1 MYLEKLKEIFKEVY
15 INEPMKNH
23 TSFRTGGPADVYV
36 KADRAENIIKAIEM
50 LKKENV
56 EYMII
61 GNGSNLLVSDR
72 GICGAVIEIGSM
84 MNNISVEGEKIYAEA
99 GALLSSLAAAAAENC
114 LTGLEFASGIPGSVG
129 GAVVMNAGAYDGE
142 IKDAIDYADVI
153 DNEGN
158 ILRQTND
165 ELGLSYRHS
174 VIDEKKMIVIG
185 AGFRLKEGDGI
196 AIKEKMAD
204 FAARRREK
212 QPLNYPS
219 AGSTFKSQILIA
231 AYIHRFIEDAGLKG
245 KTIGG
250 AQVSQKHAGFIINT
264 GDATTEDVLEL
275 MDCCVETVYNK
286 FGVRLEPEVRFI
298 GRK

>member
-56 EYMII
+56 EYTII

-158 ILRQTND
+158 ILRLTKD

-185 AGFRLKEGDGI
+185 AGFRLKEGDGR

-219 AGSTFKSQILIA
+219 AGSTFKRPEGHFAGKL
-231 AYIHRFIEDAGLKG
+231 IEDAGLKG

-264 GDATTEDVLEL
+264 GDATTEDILEL

>member
-56 EYMII
+56 EYTII

-158 ILRQTND
+158 ILRLTKD

-185 AGFRLKEGDGI
+185 AGFRLKEGDGR

-219 AGSTFKSQILIA
+219 AGSTFKRPEGHFAGKL
-231 AYIHRFIEDAGLKG
+231 IEDAGLKG

-264 GDATTEDVLEL
+264 GDATTEDILEL

-286 FGVRLEPEVRFI
+286 FGVRMEPEVRFI

>member
-23 TSFRTGGPADVYV
+23 TSFRIGGPADVYV

-56 EYMII
+56 EYTII

-158 ILRQTND
+158 ILRLTKD

-185 AGFRLKEGDGI
+185 AGFRLKEGDGR

-219 AGSTFKSQILIA
+219 AGSTFKRPEGHFAGKL
-231 AYIHRFIEDAGLKG
+231 IEDAGLKG

-264 GDATTEDVLEL
+264 GDATTEDILEL

>member
-56 EYMII
+56 EYTII

-158 ILRQTND
+158 ILRLTKD

-185 AGFRLKEGDGI
+185 AGFRLKEGDGR
-196 AIKEKMAD
+196 AIKGKMAD

-219 AGSTFKSQILIA
+219 AGSTFKRPEGYFAGKLIM
-231 AYIHRFIEDAGLKG
+231 DSGLRG
-245 KTIGG
+245 FRVGG
-250 AQVSQKHAGFIINT
+250 AQVSEKHCGFVINT
-264 GDATTEDVLEL
+264 GGATAKDVKEL
-275 MDCCVETVYNK
+275 MDHVIRTVKEKYNIT
-286 FGVRLEPEVRFI
+286 LEPEVKFL
-298 GRK
+298 GEF

>member
-56 EYMII
+56 EYTII

-142 IKDAIDYADVI
+142 IKGAIDYADII

-158 ILRQTND
+158 ILRLTKD

-185 AGFRLKEGDGI
+185 AGFRLKEGDGR

-219 AGSTFKSQILIA
+219 AGSTFKRPEGHFAGKL
-231 AYIHRFIEDAGLKG
+231 IEDAGLKG

-264 GDATTEDVLEL
+264 GDATTEDILEL

>member
-56 EYMII
+56 EYTII

-158 ILRQTND
+158 ILRLTKD

-185 AGFRLKEGDGI
+185 AGFRLKEGDGR

-219 AGSTFKSQILIA
+219 AGSTFKRPEGHFAGKL
-231 AYIHRFIEDAGLKG
+231 IEDAGLKG

-264 GDATTEDVLEL
+264 GDATTEDILEL

-286 FGVRLEPEVRFI
+286 FGVRLEPEVRVI

>member
-56 EYMII
+56 EYTII

-158 ILRQTND
+158 ILRLTKD

-185 AGFRLKEGDGI
+185 AGFRLKEGDGR

-219 AGSTFKSQILIA
+219 AGSTFKRPEGHFAGKL
-231 AYIHRFIEDAGLKG
+231 IEDAGLKG

>member
-56 EYMII
+56 EYTII

-158 ILRQTND
+158 ILRLTKD

-174 VIDEKKMIVIG
+174 VIDEKKMIVVG
-185 AGFRLKEGDGI
+185 AGFRLKEGDGR

-219 AGSTFKSQILIA
+219 AGSTFKRPEGHFAGKL
-231 AYIHRFIEDAGLKG
+231 IEDAGLKG

-264 GDATTEDVLEL
+264 GDATTEDILEL

>member
-56 EYMII
+56 EYTII

-153 DNEGN
+153 DNESN
-158 ILRQTND
+158 ILRLTKD

-185 AGFRLKEGDGI
+185 AGFRLKEGDGR

-219 AGSTFKSQILIA
+219 AGSTFKRPEGHFAGKL
-231 AYIHRFIEDAGLKG
+231 IEDAGLKG

-264 GDATTEDVLEL
+264 GDATTEDILEL

>member
-56 EYMII
+56 EYTII

-158 ILRQTND
+158 ILRLTKD

-219 AGSTFKSQILIA
+219 AGSTFKRPEGHFAGKL
-231 AYIHRFIEDAGLKG
+231 IEDAGLKG

-264 GDATTEDVLEL
+264 GDATTEDILEL

>member
-50 LKKENV
+50 MKKENV
-56 EYMII
+56 EYTII

-158 ILRQTND
+158 ILRLTKD

-185 AGFRLKEGDGI
+185 AGFRLKEGDGR

-219 AGSTFKSQILIA
+219 AGSTFKRPEGHFAGKLIEA
-231 AYIHRFIEDAGLKG
+231 AGLKG

-264 GDATTEDVLEL
+264 GDATTEDILEL

>member
-56 EYMII
+56 EYTII

-153 DNEGN
+153 DNESN
-158 ILRQTND
+158 ILRLTKD

-185 AGFRLKEGDGI
+185 TGFRLKEGDGR

-219 AGSTFKSQILIA
+219 AGSTFKRPEGHFAGKL
-231 AYIHRFIEDAGLKG
+231 IEDAGLKG

-264 GDATTEDVLEL
+264 GDATTEDILEL

>member
-56 EYMII
+56 EYTII

-72 GICGAVIEIGSM
+72 GICGAVIEIVSM

-158 ILRQTND
+158 ILRLTKD

-185 AGFRLKEGDGI
+185 AGFRLKEGDGR

-219 AGSTFKSQILIA
+219 AGSTFKRPEGHFAGKL
-231 AYIHRFIEDAGLKG
+231 IEDAGLKG

-264 GDATTEDVLEL
+264 GDATTEDILEL

>member
-56 EYMII
+56 EYTII

-158 ILRQTND
+158 ILRLTKD

-185 AGFRLKEGDGI
+185 AGFRLKEGDGR

-204 FAARRREK
+204 FAARRREI

-219 AGSTFKSQILIA
+219 AGSTFKRPEGHFAGKL
-231 AYIHRFIEDAGLKG
+231 IEDAGLKG

-264 GDATTEDVLEL
+264 GDATTEDILEL

>member
-56 EYMII
+56 EYTII

-84 MNNISVEGEKIYAEA
+84 MNNISVEGEKMYAEA

-158 ILRQTND
+158 ILRLTKD

-185 AGFRLKEGDGI
+185 AGFRLKEGDGR

-219 AGSTFKSQILIA
+219 AGSTFKRPEGHFAGKL
-231 AYIHRFIEDAGLKG
+231 IEDAGLKG

>member
-15 INEPMKNH
+15 INEPMKKH

-56 EYMII
+56 EYTII

-158 ILRQTND
+158 ILRLTKD

-185 AGFRLKEGDGI
+185 AGFRLKEGDGR

-219 AGSTFKSQILIA
+219 AGSTFKRPEGHFAGKL
-231 AYIHRFIEDAGLKG
+231 IEDAGLKG

-264 GDATTEDVLEL
+264 GDATTEDILEL

>member
-36 KADRAENIIKAIEM
+36 KADRAESIIKAIEM

-56 EYMII
+56 EYTII

-153 DNEGN
+153 DNESN
-158 ILRQTND
+158 ILRLTKD

-185 AGFRLKEGDGI
+185 AGFRLKEGDGR

-219 AGSTFKSQILIA
+219 AGSTFKRPEGHFAGKL
-231 AYIHRFIEDAGLKG
+231 IEDAGLKG

-264 GDATTEDVLEL
+264 GDATTEDILEL

>member
-56 EYMII
+56 EYTII

-99 GALLSSLAAAAAENC
+99 GALRSSLAAAAAENC

-158 ILRQTND
+158 ILRLTKD

-185 AGFRLKEGDGI
+185 AGFRLKEGDGR

-219 AGSTFKSQILIA
+219 AGSTFKRPEGHFAGKL
-231 AYIHRFIEDAGLKG
+231 IEDAGLKG

-264 GDATTEDVLEL
+264 GDATTEDILEL